1 MLLLPMLK
9 AYEWPLAICSWS
21 SSSERPSRCRMLDE
35 VGVGGTGEGEEE
47 EEVESWGTFE
57 EKRREALKRGNPV
70 CWLHRRQKAIVVLRK
85 TDILLRKG

>member
-1 MLLLPMLK
+1 M
-9 AYEWPLAICSWS
+9 AICSWS
-21 SSSERPSRCRMLDE
+21 SSSERPSSWRRLDE
-35 VGVGGTGEGEEE
+35 AGVGGAGEAEEE

-70 CWLHRRQKAIVVLRK
+70 CWPHRRQKAIVVLRK

>member
-1 MLLLPMLK
+1 
-9 AYEWPLAICSWS
+9 
-21 SSSERPSRCRMLDE
+21 MLDE

-70 CWLHRRQKAIVVLRK
+70 CWLHRRQKAILVLKNCTARK
-85 TDILLRKG
+85 RKIFSSVEQQNSLKRCLWS

>member
-1 MLLLPMLK
+1 
-9 AYEWPLAICSWS
+9 
-21 SSSERPSRCRMLDE
+21 MLDE

-70 CWLHRRQKAIVVLRK
+70 CCLHRRQKAILVLKNCTARK
-85 TDILLRKG
+85 RKIFSSVEQQNSLKRCLWS

>member
-1 MLLLPMLK
+1 MALGYLLLELIVREAKQMQ
-9 AYEWPLAICSWS
+9 
-21 SSSERPSRCRMLDE
+21 
-35 VGVGGTGEGEEE
+35 EE